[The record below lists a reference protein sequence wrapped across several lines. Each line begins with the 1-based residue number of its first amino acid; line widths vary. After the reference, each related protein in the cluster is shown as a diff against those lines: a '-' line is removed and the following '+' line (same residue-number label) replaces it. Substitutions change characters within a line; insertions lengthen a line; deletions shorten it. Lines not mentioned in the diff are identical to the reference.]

1 MKKFTV
7 FTILTAVLLIAGCGG
22 GGGGSAI
29 CEAFDACGVGGA
41 DCEDTFDALILPG
54 GCEEA
59 IIAAD
64 CADHQQET
72 PSYTD
77 LCFPPCGAD
86 SSVCTGDIVTLC
98 YEGRTMTSYCTGVCK
113 LAGMTYTGVCA
124 DEYQGQQSEN
134 GMDVCWCE

>member
-1 MKKFTV
+1 MMKHLTFMVLAV
-7 FTILTAVLLIAGCGG
+7 FCLAGCGG
-22 GGGGSAI
+22 GGGGSDI
-29 CEAFDACGVGGA
+29 CNALDACGVGGA
-41 DCEDTFDALILPG
+41 DCETTFEALILPG

-64 CADHQQET
+64 CTDHQQET

-86 SSVCTGDIVTLC
+86 SALCTGDIITAC
-98 YEGRTMTSYCTGVCK
+98 YQGRTMTSNCPGVCE
-113 LAGMTYTGVCA
+113 LAGRTYSGVCA
-124 DEYQGQQSEN
+124 DEYQGQQSET